1 MIQGSKIDKYLV
13 YLAEKSTDV
22 FWIRSA
28 DYSRQIYI
36 SPVYEKVWGRPV
48 EEMYDN
54 PGCWSNYL
62 HPEDWKKMQESL
74 GERDER
80 IEPDKVILG
89 EYRIIRPDGEVRWI
103 SDKSFPIYENNTLI
117 GFAGIA
123 RDVTDVVLHEM
134 DLEKALKKAEVAN
147 EARSEFIAN
156 MSHDLRT
163 PMTGVMGM
171 LDEIALLANDVSQS
185 LPHATNQA
193 KGMVDGINE
202 YVGIAQRSN
211 HVLLSMFNDIL
222 EAVKL
227 DSGKVEYK
235 ESHFSLTSL
244 INRQVT
250 LMSPVAKEK
259 GLNLRVEIDPKTP
272 EFLFGFK
279 SPLYRSVNNLL
290 GNALKFTQEGAVT
303 IGVTA
308 MFEENPRTG
317 DSVSLKIWVKDT
329 GLGIPEDKLD
339 EIFDHFFKLKSS
351 YKDNSYQGSGLG
363 LYSVKRYVEYMSGT
377 ISVDSELEK
386 GSCFTIKVSLVVSDH
401 SDTEEEVTTLVQST
415 QLAKPEKTDDTL
427 RDGNS
432 VSEGKGCV
440 LVVEDNAAAAA
451 SVMNKVKRK
460 GYTAVRAASGEEAVS
475 MASNNDYAIIFM
487 DIGLPGIS
495 GLKATELIRQL
506 DHETRS
512 KVPIVA
518 LTGHEDQVQA
528 CTDAGMQGL
537 MLKPAQSDKIE
548 KMIEKQ
554 LSNDKNSLDLPVIDW
569 DECVS
574 MCCGEEEAEEI
585 VTMCAQGIKESKSII
600 EKHYRDNNVS
610 ELRAELH
617 KARGGVCYLKLP
629 ELEYRLRDFHVSVKE
644 NHNKEELD
652 RKYESLVLAEN
663 RFLQYCVDKNFLTN

>member
-54 PGCWSNYL
+54 PACWSDYL
-62 HPEDWKKMQESL
+62 HPEDWQKMQESL

-103 SDKSFPIYENNTLI
+103 SDKSFPIYENDALI

-123 RDVTDVVLHEM
+123 RDVTDVVLHE
-134 DLEKALKKAEVAN
+134 LELEEALKKAEVAN

-163 PMTGVMGM
+163 PMAGVMGM
-171 LDEIALLANDVSQS
+171 LDEIGLLANSVSQE
-185 LPHATNQA
+185 LPHPADQTR
-193 KGMVDGINE
+193 GMVDDIRE
-202 YVGIAQRSN
+202 YVGIAQNSN

-222 EAVKL
+222 DAVKL
-227 DSGKVEYK
+227 DSGKVEYE

-259 GLNLRVEIDPKTP
+259 GLDLKVDIDPRTP
-272 EFLFGFK
+272 EFLFGFRD
-279 SPLYRSVNNLL
+279 PLYRSVNNLL

-308 MFEENPRTG
+308 MFEEEPGVG
-317 DSVSLKIWVKDT
+317 DSVSLNIWVKDT
-329 GLGIPEDKLD
+329 GLGIPEDKFD
-339 EIFDHFFKLKSS
+339 EIFGHFSKLESS
-351 YKDNSYQGSGLG
+351 YKNNSYQGSGLG
-363 LYSVKRYVEYMSGT
+363 LYTVKKYVEYMGGT
-377 ISVDSELEK
+377 ISVDSKLGE
-386 GSCFTIKVSLVVSDH
+386 GARFSIDISLVVSDH
-401 SDTEEEVTTLVQST
+401 SSKEEETTTLAQTT
-415 QLAKPEKTDDTL
+415 QRIEPEKTNDTPL
-427 RDGNS
+427 DEKPI
-432 VSEGKGCV
+432 SEGKGCV

-460 GYTAVRAASGEEAVS
+460 GYTVVRAGSGEDAVS
-475 MASNNDYAIIFM
+475 MASNNDYVMIFM

-495 GLKATELIRQL
+495 GLEATELIRQL

-537 MLKPAQSDKIE
+537 MIKPAQDDKIE
-548 KMIEKQ
+548 KMLEKQ
-554 LSNDKNSLDLPVIDW
+554 VSGDKDNLDLPVIDW
-569 DECVS
+569 DECVF
-574 MCCGEEEAEEI
+574 MCYGEEEAREI
-585 VTMCAQGIKESKSII
+585 VSMCAQVVQESKEII
-600 EKHYRDNNVS
+600 GKHYRNNNVS
-610 ELRAELH
+610 LVRAELH
-617 KARGGVCYLKLP
+617 KVRGGVCYLKLP
-629 ELEYRLRDFHVSVKE
+629 ELDYRLRDFHVSIKE
-644 NHNKEELD
+644 NHDKEELD
-652 RKYESLVLAEN
+652 QKYEALVEAEEKFIQMCLDKG
-663 RFLQYCVDKNFLTN
+663 FLD